1 MDSENLEEMDEAY
14 FKEFAYIKQIEDWLQ
29 SGNRKKIYD
38 NKFLSLFI
46 KDDDNVEMLFN
57 FFC

>member
-1 MDSENLEEMDEAY
+1 MDEAY